1 MKYLSYY
8 IISLL
13 FFIFNNQLLSQDV
26 IKGCT
31 NPMAKNYNR
40 DATQDDG
47 SCEFY
52 YSNIKGCTNPLA
64 KNYDRNATQDDGSC
78 IFEDESKL
86 EKKLT
91 GTDG

>member
-1 MKYLSYY
+1 
-8 IISLL
+8 
-13 FFIFNNQLLSQDV
+13 
-26 IKGCT
+26 
-31 NPMAKNYNR
+31 MAKNYNR

-78 IFEDESKL
+78 IFEDESKV
-86 EKKLT
+86 ERKIQEVFT
-91 GTDG
+91 GILLVDGSLLKPSLDV